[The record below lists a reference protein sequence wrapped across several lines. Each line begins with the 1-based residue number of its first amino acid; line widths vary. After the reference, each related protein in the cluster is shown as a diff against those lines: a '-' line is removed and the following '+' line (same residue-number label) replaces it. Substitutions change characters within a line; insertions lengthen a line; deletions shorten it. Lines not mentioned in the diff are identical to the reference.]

1 MFNTFV
7 FSALAQA
14 PLILGGLL
22 VYWFRVPTRRSL
34 GGWQASAPAPW

>member
-1 MFNTFV
+1 MLNAFL

-22 VYWFRVPTRRSL
+22 VYWFRI
-34 GGWQASAPAPW
+34 PAWFILNNRHINN